1 MKTIAKIA
9 TSTYFVQRNECF
21 FELLYSIRIIFLL
34 GKIFLENFSGR
45 EGVTF
50 YCARFFLLDCIK
62 MFIFAF

>member
-34 GKIFLENFSGR
+34 DKMFLGKFFWKRRGGIVLHS
-45 EGVTF
+45 
-50 YCARFFLLDCIK
+50 FFLLDCIK